1 MYKMRLTESP
11 NCDCNMDRETTEH
24 YLLDCIDFESE
35 RQVMLN
41 KIGKTWMENKK
52 WGSLNI
58 NSEMLLGP
66 NFSEKVTRIE
76 DDTIKDALFEFLLST
91 GKKL

>member
-1 MYKMRLTESP
+1 M
-11 NCDCNMDRETTEH
+11 
-24 YLLDCIDFESE
+24 DFESE
-35 RQVMLN
+35 RQVMLS
-41 KIGKTWMENKK
+41 KIGKVWMENKN

-58 NSEMLLGP
+58 NTETLLGP

-76 DDTIKDALFEFLLST
+76 DDSIKDALFEFLLST